1 MPASWRMRTWTLKWR
16 AIPRCVYEKR
26 RVLSER
32 WTKELYPLVI
42 SHSYWKLMKIAH
54 LYIVDLRIKDVFF
67 FLGYVSLPDGIY
79 MESFL
84 EWGYEIIQVR
94 PWLNIETHG
103 DLGIPI
109 LRNLHIPGYPS
120 IHYITLRYV
129 TLHYITLHTY
139 IYIYTYTHIIILYI
153 YMLSQHQKIEKVK
166 MTTISVGFYKLLTLW
181 GCYF

>member
-94 PWLNIETHG
+94 PWLNIETHD

-109 LRNLHIPGYPS
+109 LRNLHIHIYMYIHTRVS
-120 IHYITLRYV
+120 IHTLHYV
-129 TLHYITLHTY
+129 TLRYITLHTY
-139 IYIYTYTHIIILYI
+139 IYIYIHTYYNIIYI
-153 YMLSQHQKIEKVK
+153 YVK
-166 MTTISVGFYKLLTLW
+166 SAPKDRKG
-181 GCYF
+181 